1 MVLDSSAVVAVL
13 LAEPD
18 ADTLMNAIAADPVRL
33 LGAVTLLEAA
43 LVLTSRRGEA
53 GSRALDGFVRDV
65 VTEVVPFTPEQAR
78 LARSAWERFGKRRHT
93 AALNIGDC
101 CSYALA
107 RATGDPLL
115 YKGDDFARTDIPSA
129 LDRE

>member
-1 MVLDSSAVVAVL
+1 MVLDSSAIVAIL
-13 LAEPD
+13 LTEPEAD
-18 ADTLMNAIAADPVRL
+18 ALMNAVAADPVRL

-53 GSRALDGFVRDV
+53 GSQALDGFVREV
-65 VTEVVPFTPEQAR
+65 VTEVVPFTAEQAH
-78 LARSAWERFGKRRHT
+78 LARSAWERFGKRRHP

-107 RATGDPLL
+107 RLTGEPLL
-115 YKGDDFARTDIPSA
+115 YKGGDFAQTDIVSA
-129 LDRE
+129 LDQG